1 MVFCLLQRLDRT
13 QRHAVVVS
21 LQHDLLAAFFIEFED
36 TQEDPY
42 HVLHRVMIVIMQQD
56 LIERDMHRLPVG
68 DRNRPGSCQGRS
80 SQDRDK
86 RGECFHI

>member
-1 MVFCLLQRLDRT
+1 
-13 QRHAVVVS
+13 
-21 LQHDLLAAFFIEFED
+21 
-36 TQEDPY
+36 
-42 HVLHRVMIVIMQQD
+42 MIVIMQQD